1 MRYLAAGAG
10 ADFDAGAEKG
20 SFMFKRAFNSTVLTR
35 GGGLALLMA
44 TTALA
49 SAAGAAQAQDATA
62 TPSGDTAKKDPKIEV
77 IVVTADR
84 KNTYSA
90 DLVQAGSFRGARQID
105 TPLTVAVMP
114 QELIQ
119 SQQAVDLID
128 VVKNTAGV
136 SSNGVGMVA
145 YDNLTIRGIVVDTR
159 ANYRLD
165 GSLQIISSIA
175 FPLEDKDRIEILKG
189 ASALYYGFSNPS
201 GIVNLTMKRPTD
213 SQLLNVTAFGD
224 DHNGGGLAVDY
235 GNTWNVGHTGGT
247 FGARINLVDAYLND
261 GIKYSQGHRNL
272 ASGAFDYKPNDQLT
286 LQFDYEHIR
295 KDIVEPAIFRYSTT
309 MTTPTSTNYYPT
321 ITLPALLSNT
331 ANVGPSWAYN
341 DAWET
346 NRMLK
351 ALYKIND
358 AWLLT
363 ADYGDSDLNRD
374 RNSPQFLLNANSS
387 AATIAG
393 TGSLSIG
400 HQDSHFHQQNGRIEL
415 AGTFYTGPFLNEMLV
430 GYADAIKDS
439 NTPAQN
445 KLTVADNYFNPV
457 VVPEPT
463 SFPAQAVT
471 DSRIH
476 DEGVYLF
483 DRIEVGPYL
492 QILGGVRKSD
502 YTESSLDTDL
512 VTYHA
517 SPTSVSY
524 GAVYKPLKWV
534 SFYGT
539 YIEGLQTTAVAPI
552 TAVNA
557 NAQLAPTTSRQVEFG
572 VKMQPRK
579 SIFIDYAHFDITQ
592 GATYVNGANVY
603 VEDGRNRYQGDEI
616 NVTGEV
622 TKDLSVYFS
631 AMLLDAKFVQNAPTI
646 ITTTTTKGVTTTTIS
661 PTIQGFRVD
670 GTPKNTVSLSGEYRL
685 PVVKGLSVTAGM
697 YHVGNQAINPQN
709 EAFAPAYTTFDF
721 GVAYKTDI
729 QGHSTIFRLN
739 GENVTDKRYWASV
752 GAATLGQGLPAT
764 WKFSVSSSF

>member
-1 MRYLAAGAG
+1 MAR
-10 ADFDAGAEKG
+10 
-20 SFMFKRAFNSTVLTR
+20 R
-35 GGGLALLMA
+35 GGLALLMA
-44 TTALA
+44 TTALGGV
-49 SAAGAAQAQDATA
+49 AGAAQAQEATTTTADA
-62 TPSGDTAKKDPKIEV
+62 GKKEPKIEV

-213 SQLLNVTAFGD
+213 FQTLNVTAFGD
-224 DHNGGGLAVDY
+224 DHGGAGLAVDY
-235 GNTWNVGHTGGT
+235 GNTWAVGKTGGT
-247 FGARINLVDAYLND
+247 FGARVNLVDAYLND

-295 KDIVEPAIFRYSTT
+295 KDIVEPAIFRYSTALST
-309 MTTPTSTNYYPT
+309 STPTNYYPT
-321 ITLPALLSNT
+321 ITLPALLSTT
-331 ANVGPSWAYN
+331 ANVGPSWATN

-374 RNSPQFLLNANSS
+374 RNSPQFLIDPNNS
-387 AATIAG
+387 AAILAG
-393 TGSLSIG
+393 NGTLTIG

-415 AGTFYTGPFLNEMLV
+415 AGTFYTGPLLNEMLV
-430 GYADAIKDS
+430 GYGDAIKDS

-445 KLTVADNYFNPV
+445 KLSVVDNYFNPV
-457 VVPEPT
+457 TVPLPT
-463 SFPAQAVT
+463 SFPAPVFT

-476 DEGVYLF
+476 DEGLYLF
-483 DRIEVGPYL
+483 DRIEVGPYV

-524 GAVYKPLKWV
+524 GAVVKPLKWV
-534 SFYGT
+534 SFYAT
-539 YIEGLQTTAVAPI
+539 YIEGLQTTATAPI

-572 VKMQPRK
+572 IKMQPRK
-579 SIFIDYAHFDITQ
+579 SIFIDYAHFDIGQ

-631 AMLLDAKFVQNAPTI
+631 AMLLDAKFVENAPTI
-646 ITTTTTKGVTTTTIS
+646 ITTSTVKGKTTITVA
-661 PTIQGFRVD
+661 PTIQGMRVD

-685 PVVKGLSVTAGM
+685 PVVKGLSFTAGM

-709 EAFAPAYTTFDF
+709 EAFAPAYTTFDL
-721 GVAYKTDI
+721 GLAYKRDLY
-729 QGHSTIFRLN
+729 GHTTIFRLN

-752 GAATLGQGLPAT
+752 GAATLGEGLPAT
-764 WKFSVSSSF
+764 WKFSLSSSF